1 MEMFGSTD
9 LKNILEKHLKMRKGQ
24 ISVGE
29 NVLVVSETQLCGR
42 CHTFG
47 TLDVIRFLQFL
58 KVWEMLT
65 NKNGGNIK
73 LFV

>member
-29 NVLVVSETQLCGR
+29 NVLVVSETQLCV
-42 CHTFG
+42 
-47 TLDVIRFLQFL
+47 DVTPL
-58 KVWEMLT
+58 
-65 NKNGGNIK
+65 GH
-73 LFV
+73 

>member
-9 LKNILEKHLKMRKGQ
+9 LKDILQKLLKMRKGQ
-24 ISVGE
+24 ISVGKK
-29 NVLVVSETQLCGR
+29 VLVVSETQLSGR
-42 CHTFG
+42 CYTFG

-65 NKNGGNIK
+65 NKNGGNTK